1 MHNAWIKDKNQYIC
15 QKKLKNEKIF
25 KKIKKILINVLT
37 FLKKYSNIN
46 KRSEIVLET
55 WWRAISSGGRALDF

>member
-1 MHNAWIKDKNQYIC
+1 MRCSWNRCRRSNQKIKRIKLIKNQYIC

-37 FLKKYSNIN
+37 FKKKYSNIN

-55 WWRAISSGGRALDF
+55 W